1 MATSISACGGNMFTN
16 ATIEPFVVRDCALLT
31 IATGKRARN
40 LKEMTDHLH
49 TIHQGSIYHHFW
61 DGLLRPR
68 FSDPEY
74 NNDFA
79 EWVHDALQDHILA
92 ERLSI
97 INPAAFADLESLRQG
112 LLEIMEQRLDEIGT
126 LPWADP
132 DMQFHFVRSQIIVF
146 DTRETIEAP
155 EQLMEAVS
163 KMSVGSIFYHFIDAR
178 RRSPEMMDDFRSWLK
193 SCGTDYEDLIPQLA
207 AVDPYFGSLVELR
220 AQLTNLFAN
229 YFRRVSE

>member
-1 MATSISACGGNMFTN
+1 MFRN
-16 ATIEPFVVRDCALLT
+16 ATMEPFVVKDCALLT

-40 LKEMTDHLH
+40 LKEMTDHLL
-49 TIHQGSIYHHFW
+49 TIHLGSIYHHFW

-68 FSDPEY
+68 FADPEY
-74 NNDFA
+74 GNDFA
-79 EWVHDALQDHILA
+79 EWVHSALQDHILA

-126 LPWADP
+126 LSWADP
-132 DMQFHFVRSQIIVF
+132 DLQFHFVRSQIIVF
-146 DTRETIEAP
+146 GTRETIAAP
-155 EQLMEAVS
+155 EELGEAVS
-163 KMSVGSIFYHFIDAR
+163 RMSVGSLFYHFIDAR

-193 SCGTDYEDLIPQLA
+193 PCGADCEDLILQLT

-220 AQLTNLFAN
+220 AQLTDLFTN
-229 YFRRVSE
+229 YFGRVSE

>member
-1 MATSISACGGNMFTN
+1 MFPN
-16 ATIEPFVVRDCALLT
+16 ATIQPFVVKDCALLT
-31 IATGKRARN
+31 IATGKSARN

-68 FSDPEY
+68 FADPEY

-79 EWVHDALQDHILA
+79 EWVHYALQDHILA

-97 INPAAFADLESLRQG
+97 INPATFADLESLRQG

-146 DTRETIEAP
+146 ETREIIEAP
-155 EQLMEAVS
+155 EQLVEAVS
-163 KMSVGSIFYHFIDAR
+163 KMSVGSVFYHFIDAR

-193 SCGTDYEDLIPQLA
+193 SCGADCEDLIFQLA
-207 AVDPYFGSLVELR
+207 AIDPYFGSLVELR
-220 AQLTNLFAN
+220 AQLTNLFAD